1 MEDLIVKE
9 RETRDNIAQVIN
21 NSNLPAFIL
30 KPMIKELYEQLV
42 ILEQRQLEE
51 AKKVKEQKE
60 KEQEENK
67 KIEKEA

>member
-1 MEDLIVKE
+1 MEELIVKE

-51 AKKVKEQKE
+51 AKRVKEQKE

-67 KIEKEA
+67 KTEKEA